1 MKYDVI
7 VIGAGAA
14 GLFAAGEIADKGLS
28 VCLLEKKTRPAI
40 KLSIT
45 GKGRCNITNSADVRE
60 FVENFGNNGKFLY
73 SAFSKFFNT
82 DTIKFFEELGVQ
94 FRLER
99 GGRYFPE
106 SNDAHEIV
114 NALIKYAKIK
124 GVKIF
129 TNSEV
134 SKIVCNGNKIE
145 NVLLKNGNTFC
156 ADKYILATGGKSYP
170 LTGSTGDGYIFAKN
184 LGHKIV
190 PPQPALVPIVLK
202 SSYLKLLNKLKLK
215 NVEVSVFAN
224 DKQVQTYFG
233 EMEFTIF
240 GATGPIILTMSS
252 LIYDLINIQKKS
264 VTVKINLK
272 PALDDKTL
280 DTRLVRELNSFGNLP
295 LRNMLKTLLPQQLI
309 DVFMKE
315 NNFKHTEICSN
326 INKEKRQK
334 IFNGLRNLTFQ
345 VISTRPIDE
354 AIITKGGISINEVE
368 QNTMKS
374 KLIENL
380 YFCGEIL
387 DIDGPTGGF
396 NLQAAFSTAYLAAQS
411 IINTFKNNTI

>member
-14 GLFAAGEIADKGLS
+14 GLFVAGQTAGNGKS

-45 GKGRCNITNSADVRE
+45 GKGRCNITNSADIQE
-60 FVENFGNNGKFLY
+60 FVESFGNNGKFLY

-82 DTIKFFEELGVQ
+82 DTITFFESLGVK

-114 NALIKYAKIK
+114 NALIKYVKSN

-134 SKIVCNGNKIE
+134 SEIVCKDKKIE
-145 NVLLKNGNTFC
+145 SVILKNGNIFS
-156 ADKYILATGGKSYP
+156 AEKYILATGGKSYP
-170 LTGSTGDGYIFAKN
+170 LTGSTGDGYKFAKS
-184 LGHKIV
+184 LGHTII
-190 PPQPALVPIVLK
+190 PPQPALVPVVLK
-202 SSYLKLLNKLKLK
+202 SQYLKELNKLKLK
-215 NVEVSVFAN
+215 NVEVSVIVDTKTITTA
-224 DKQVQTYFG
+224 FG
-233 EMEFTIF
+233 EMEFTVF
-240 GATGPIILTMSS
+240 GVTGPIILTMSS
-252 LIYDLINIQKKS
+252 LIYDLINNKHKS
-264 VTVKINLK
+264 VTISINLK

-280 DTRLVRELNSFGNLP
+280 DIRLVRELNGFGNMP

-315 NNFKHTEICSN
+315 NNLKYTEICSN
-326 INKEKRQK
+326 INKEKRQR
-334 IFNGLRNLTFQ
+334 IFNGLRNLNFT
-345 VISTRPIDE
+345 VVSTRPIDE
-354 AIITKGGISINEVE
+354 AIITKGGISLKEVE
-368 QNTMKS
+368 QSTMKS
-374 KLIENL
+374 KLIDNL

-411 IINTFKNNTI
+411 I

>member
-14 GLFAAGEIADKGLS
+14 GLFVAGQTAGNGKS

-45 GKGRCNITNSADVRE
+45 GKGRCNITNSADIQE
-60 FVENFGNNGKFLY
+60 FVESFGNNGKFLY

-82 DTIKFFEELGVQ
+82 DTITFFESLGVK

-114 NALIKYAKIK
+114 NALIKYVKSN

-134 SKIVCNGNKIE
+134 SEIVCKDKKIE
-145 NVLLKNGNTFC
+145 SVILKNGNIFS
-156 ADKYILATGGKSYP
+156 AEKYILATGGKSYP
-170 LTGSTGDGYIFAKN
+170 LTGSTGDGYKFAKS
-184 LGHKIV
+184 LGHTII
-190 PPQPALVPIVLK
+190 PPQPALVPVVLQ
-202 SSYLKLLNKLKLK
+202 SQYLKELNKLKLK
-215 NVEVSVFAN
+215 NVEVSVIVDTKTITTA
-224 DKQVQTYFG
+224 FG
-233 EMEFTIF
+233 EMEFTVF
-240 GATGPIILTMSS
+240 GVTGPIILTMSS
-252 LIYDLINIQKKS
+252 LIYDLINNKHKS
-264 VTVKINLK
+264 VTISINLK

-280 DTRLVRELNSFGNLP
+280 DIRLVRELNGFGNMP

-315 NNFKHTEICSN
+315 NNLKYTEICSN
-326 INKEKRQK
+326 INKEKRQR
-334 IFNGLRNLTFQ
+334 IFNGLRNLNFT

-354 AIITKGGISINEVE
+354 AIITKGGISLKEVE

-374 KLIENL
+374 KLIDNL

-411 IINTFKNNTI
+411 I

>member
-14 GLFAAGEIADKGLS
+14 GLFVAGQTAGNGKS

-45 GKGRCNITNSADVRE
+45 GKGRCNITNSADIQE
-60 FVENFGNNGKFLY
+60 FVESFGNNGKFLY

-82 DTIKFFEELGVQ
+82 DTISFFESLGVN

-114 NALIKYAKIK
+114 NALIKYVKSN

-134 SKIVCNGNKIE
+134 SEIVCKDKKIE
-145 NVLLKNGNTFC
+145 SVILKNGNIFS
-156 ADKYILATGGKSYP
+156 AEKFILATGGKSYP
-170 LTGSTGDGYIFAKN
+170 LTGSTGDGYKFAKR
-184 LGHKIV
+184 LGHTII
-190 PPQPALVPIVLK
+190 PPQPALVPVVLK
-202 SSYLKLLNKLKLK
+202 SQYLKELNKLKLK
-215 NVEVSVFAN
+215 NVEVSVIADN
-224 DKQVQTYFG
+224 KTITTSFG
-233 EMEFTIF
+233 EMEFTVF
-240 GATGPIILTMSS
+240 GVTGPIILTMSS
-252 LIYDLINIQKKS
+252 LIYDLINNKHKS
-264 VTVKINLK
+264 VTISINLK

-280 DTRLVRELNSFGNLP
+280 DIRLVRELNGFGNMP

-315 NNFKHTEICSN
+315 NNLKYTEICSN
-326 INKEKRQK
+326 INKEKRQR
-334 IFNGLRNLTFQ
+334 IFNGLRNLNFT
-345 VISTRPIDE
+345 VVSTRPIDE
-354 AIITKGGISINEVE
+354 AIITKGGISLREVE

-374 KLIENL
+374 KLIDNL

-411 IINTFKNNTI
+411 I

>member
-14 GLFAAGEIADKGLS
+14 GLFVAGQTAGNGKS

-45 GKGRCNITNSADVRE
+45 GKGRCNITNSADIQE
-60 FVENFGNNGKFLY
+60 FVESFGNNGKFLY

-82 DTIKFFEELGVQ
+82 DTITFFESLGVK

-114 NALIKYAKIK
+114 NALIKYVKSN

-134 SKIVCNGNKIE
+134 SEIVCKDKKIE
-145 NVLLKNGNTFC
+145 SVILKNGNIFS
-156 ADKYILATGGKSYP
+156 AEKYILATGGKSYP
-170 LTGSTGDGYIFAKN
+170 LTGSTGDGYKFAKS
-184 LGHKIV
+184 LGHTII
-190 PPQPALVPIVLK
+190 PPQPALVPVVLK
-202 SSYLKLLNKLKLK
+202 SQYLKELNKLKLK
-215 NVEVSVFAN
+215 NVEVSVIVDTKTITTA
-224 DKQVQTYFG
+224 FG
-233 EMEFTIF
+233 EMEFTVF
-240 GATGPIILTMSS
+240 GVTGPIILTMSS
-252 LIYDLINIQKKS
+252 LIYDLINNKHKS
-264 VTVKINLK
+264 VTISINLK

-280 DTRLVRELNSFGNLP
+280 DIRLVRELNGFGNMP

-315 NNFKHTEICSN
+315 NNLKYTEICSN
-326 INKEKRQK
+326 INKEKRQR
-334 IFNGLRNLTFQ
+334 IFNGLRNLNFT

-354 AIITKGGISINEVE
+354 AIITKGGISLKEVE

-374 KLIENL
+374 KLIDNL

-411 IINTFKNNTI
+411 I

>member
-14 GLFAAGEIADKGLS
+14 GLFVAGQTASNGKS

-45 GKGRCNITNSADVRE
+45 GKGRCNITNSADIQE
-60 FVENFGNNGKFLY
+60 FVESFGNNGKFLY

-82 DTIKFFEELGVQ
+82 DTITFFESLGVK

-114 NALIKYAKIK
+114 NALIKYVKNN

-134 SKIVCNGNKIE
+134 SEIVCKDKKIE
-145 NVLLKNGNTFC
+145 SVILKNGNIFS
-156 ADKYILATGGKSYP
+156 AEKYILATGGKSYP
-170 LTGSTGDGYIFAKN
+170 LTGSTGDGYKFAKR
-184 LGHKIV
+184 LGHTII
-190 PPQPALVPIVLK
+190 PPQPALVPVVLK
-202 SSYLKLLNKLKLK
+202 SQYLKELNKLKLK
-215 NVEVSVFAN
+215 NVEVSVIADN
-224 DKQVQTYFG
+224 KTITTSFG
-233 EMEFTIF
+233 EMEFAVF
-240 GATGPIILTMSS
+240 GVTGPIILTMSS
-252 LIYDLINIQKKS
+252 LIYDLINNKHKS
-264 VTVKINLK
+264 VTISINLK

-280 DTRLVRELNSFGNLP
+280 DIRLVRELNGFGNMP

-315 NNFKHTEICSN
+315 NNLKYTEICSN
-326 INKEKRQK
+326 INKEKRQR
-334 IFNGLRNLTFQ
+334 IFNGLRNLNFT

-354 AIITKGGISINEVE
+354 AIITKGGISLKEVE

-374 KLIENL
+374 KLIDNL

-411 IINTFKNNTI
+411 I

>member
-14 GLFAAGEIADKGLS
+14 GLFAAGQIASNGLS

-60 FVENFGNNGKFLY
+60 FVDSFGNNGKFLY

-82 DTIKFFEELGVQ
+82 DTISFFESLGVK

-114 NALIKYAKIK
+114 NSLIKYVKNNN
-124 GVKIF
+124 VKIF

-134 SKIVCNGNKIE
+134 SKIVCKDKKIE
-145 NVLLKNGNTFC
+145 SVILKNGTSFS
-156 ADKYILATGGKSYP
+156 AEKFVLATGGKSYP
-170 LTGSTGDGYIFAKN
+170 LTGSTGDGYIFAKS
-184 LGHKIV
+184 LGHTIV
-190 PPQPALVPIVLK
+190 PPQPALVPVVLK
-202 SSYLKLLNKLKLK
+202 SQYLKQLNKLKLK
-215 NVEVSVFAN
+215 NVEASVIADN
-224 DKQVQTYFG
+224 KKIATYFG
-233 EMEFTIF
+233 EMEFTVF
-240 GATGPIILTMSS
+240 GVTGPIILTMSS
-252 LIYDLINIQKKS
+252 LIYDLINNKNKS
-264 VTVKINLK
+264 VTISINLK
-272 PALDDKTL
+272 PALDEKTL
-280 DTRLVRELNSFGNLP
+280 DARLVRELNGFGNMP
-295 LRNMLKTLLPQQLI
+295 LRNMLKNLLPQQLI
-309 DVFMKE
+309 EVFMKE
-315 NNFKHTEICSN
+315 NKLKHTELCSN
-326 INKEKRQK
+326 INKEKRQN
-334 IFNGLRNLTFQ
+334 ILYGLTNLKFA
-345 VISTRPIDE
+345 VVSTRPIDE

-374 KLIENL
+374 KLIDNL

-411 IINTFKNNTI
+411 ISQSGTNL

>member
-14 GLFAAGEIADKGLS
+14 GLFVAGQTAGNGKS

-45 GKGRCNITNSADVRE
+45 GKGRCNITNSADIQE
-60 FVENFGNNGKFLY
+60 FVESFGNNGKFLY

-82 DTIKFFEELGVQ
+82 DTITFFESLGVK

-114 NALIKYAKIK
+114 NALIKYVKNN

-134 SKIVCNGNKIE
+134 SEIVCKDKKIE
-145 NVLLKNGNTFC
+145 SVILKNGNIFS
-156 ADKYILATGGKSYP
+156 AEKYILATGGKSYP
-170 LTGSTGDGYIFAKN
+170 LTGSTGDGYKFAKS
-184 LGHKIV
+184 LGHTII
-190 PPQPALVPIVLK
+190 PPQPALVPVVLK
-202 SSYLKLLNKLKLK
+202 SQYLKELNKLKLK
-215 NVEVSVFAN
+215 NVEVSVIVDTKTITTA
-224 DKQVQTYFG
+224 FG
-233 EMEFTIF
+233 EMEFTVF
-240 GATGPIILTMSS
+240 GVTGPIILTMSS
-252 LIYDLINIQKKS
+252 LIYDLINNKHKS
-264 VTVKINLK
+264 VTISINLK

-280 DTRLVRELNSFGNLP
+280 DIRLVRELNGFGNMP

-315 NNFKHTEICSN
+315 NNLKYTEICSN
-326 INKEKRQK
+326 INKEKRQR
-334 IFNGLRNLTFQ
+334 IFNGLRNLNFT

-354 AIITKGGISINEVE
+354 AIITKGGISLKEVE

-374 KLIENL
+374 KLIDNL

-411 IINTFKNNTI
+411 I